1 MDRECQRQE
10 WQFHYLK
17 KEMMGRERERERETH
32 VIGEEDAVVPVLG
45 LRVHPRVGDEGEGA
59 AAGDVVEGDGLEEE
73 LGAVVVLDDDGS
85 RDAQLPHLPVEGD
98 AELGLAGGQRRQ
110 ARQPLLQVRLR
121 AHAAAVA
128 VVCTQHMR
136 WIGKF
141 RSCRDVSGARNM
153 EGGGVSGV
161 SRMHAWG

>member
-1 MDRECQRQE
+1 MGRECQRQE

-17 KEMMGRERERERETH
+17 KRDDGQRERERERETH

-85 RDAQLPHLPVEGD
+85 RDAQLRHLPVEGD

-110 ARQPLLQVRLR
+110 ARQPQLQVGLR

-128 VVCTQHMR
+128 VVCTQ
-136 WIGKF
+136 
-141 RSCRDVSGARNM
+141 RSACVGLVNFVRVVMCQD
-153 EGGGVSGV
+153 
-161 SRMHAWG
+161 